1 MTIGSPDGS
10 ILRLNYWLVVE
21 SLFLNDY
28 KKYDRYKKKLQSA
41 VAYQSFRVEITLYVV
56 PTPCSIRITP

>member
-28 KKYDRYKKKLQSA
+28 KKYDRYKKKTTISSSLSK
-41 VAYQSFRVEITLYVV
+41 L
-56 PTPCSIRITP
+56 